1 MSKTDSAN
9 DSQDKDHSSVLEPN
23 IVFYKQNSNVDGSLS
38 KVLGDLTF
46 TEDSG
51 CISRPTINLSK
62 VDSDCTKDEALYV
75 SAEVKTESQ
84 NDLKRS
90 LLGSLPK
97 PKSLLGK
104 RTRSSLEDD
113 LNQLF
118 DQKLP

>member
-1 MSKTDSAN
+1 M
-9 DSQDKDHSSVLEPN
+9 LEPN

-51 CISRPTINLSK
+51 FISRPTINLSK
-62 VDSDCTKDEALYV
+62 VDSDCMKDEALYV
-75 SAEVKTESQ
+75 SAEVKTESH